1 MALNLSYHGCC
12 KFLVSPPCSS
22 KGCYC
27 DQRCYNA
34 NDCCSDIIDIGC
46 YPASL
51 SSSIV
56 SPTPTDTP
64 GKTKLER
71 HAIHLSQIFLAI

>member
-22 KGCYC
+22 KGCFC
-27 DQRCYNA
+27 DQTCYNL
-34 NDCCSDIIDIGC
+34 NDCCSDIVDIGC
-46 YPASL
+46 SPASL

-56 SPTPTDTP
+56 SPTPTNTL
-64 GKTKLER
+64 GKRKLEP
-71 HAIHLSQIFLAI
+71 HEIHYSQIFLTN